1 MNPDGC
7 PAGSPLCQ
15 LHRTTTVTTLR
26 LPILAAMLPGLSM
39 LGLFY
44 SLVVHMRWRLGRFPE
59 SIGNHGFP
67 ASLSHHGE
75 WTWTCVS
82 VLTGGSLI
90 AVPALLLVTLAVPR
104 WRRWAILLL
113 IHGLTLLAAWGLMLL
128 APNAFLHWWWD

>member
-7 PAGSPLCQ
+7 PAGSTLCQ

-82 VLTGGSLI
+82 VLTGGSLVAI
-90 AVPALLLVTLAVPR
+90 PTLILVSLVVRR
-104 WRRWAILLL
+104 WRRWAILPV